1 MEDLRRGELV
11 RDVRRTP
18 LPHHP
23 GEPDRRPVRGTRDRP
38 ARASRRGGP
47 VNARDFSPEV
57 REALQRLILSLA
69 DTKRMLGI
77 RYSDWLLGAPSIES
91 GIATASMSQD
101 EWGHA
106 RLLYAMLKDFG
117 VDPVEVEH
125 SRPPA
130 EYCSASCLDEPFAD
144 WAAVVAGVVV
154 VDGTLSLAL
163 EGFATGAYDAARRR
177 IPKMLAEE
185 AFHRDFGQAWMRRIS
200 EGSEEG
206 RELLADAVESML
218 SDAVTCL
225 LPGDD
230 EAELLAGAEVK
241 GQPGDARARLARR
254 LAEPL
259 AALGMVPA
267 TDPPLPGDW
276 IASRRRPAGEPAG
289 DAVER
294 ARGDRN
300 RALFVE

>member
-1 MEDLRRGELV
+1 M
-11 RDVRRTP
+11 
-18 LPHHP
+18 
-23 GEPDRRPVRGTRDRP
+23 
-38 ARASRRGGP
+38 
-47 VNARDFSPEV
+47 NARKFSPEV
-57 REALQRLILSLA
+57 GEALPRLILSLA

-125 SRPPA
+125 SRPAA

-144 WAAVVAGVVV
+144 WAAVVAGIVV

-163 EGFATGAYDAARRR
+163 EGFAAGTFDAAGRRV
-177 IPKMLAEE
+177 PKMLAEE
-185 AFHRDFGQAWMRRIS
+185 AFHSDFGHAWLGRIS
-200 EGSEEG
+200 AGAGEG
-206 RELLADAVESML
+206 RERLAAAIELMLPDAITS
-218 SDAVTCL
+218 L
-225 LPGDD
+225 LPDDD
-230 EAELLAGAEVK
+230 EARLLAGAGVTAR
-241 GQPGDARARLARR
+241 PADARAGLARR

-259 AALGMVPA
+259 SALGMVPT
-267 TDPPLPGDW
+267 TDPPLPADW

>member
-1 MEDLRRGELV
+1 MSA
-11 RDVRRTP
+11 
-18 LPHHP
+18 
-23 GEPDRRPVRGTRDRP
+23 GT
-38 ARASRRGGP
+38 
-47 VNARDFSPEV
+47 FSPEV

-117 VDPVEVEH
+117 VDPVEIEH
-125 SRPPA
+125 SRPPGA
-130 EYCSASCLDEPFAD
+130 YCSAACLDEPFAD
-144 WAAVVAGVVV
+144 WAAVVAGIVV

-163 EGFATGAYDAARRR
+163 EGFASGAYDAARRR

-185 AFHRDFGQAWMRRIS
+185 AFHRDFGHAWIRRIS
-200 EGSEEG
+200 AGTEEG
-206 RELLADAVESML
+206 RERLAAAVEPMLADAI
-218 SDAVTCL
+218 TCL
-225 LPGDD
+225 LPDD
-230 EAELLAGAEVK
+230 EEAGLLAGA
-241 GQPGDARARLARR
+241 GLTAPARAARTRLARR

-259 AALGMVPA
+259 SGLGTAPA
-267 TDPPLPGDW
+267 TDPPLPADW
-276 IASRRRPAGEPAG
+276 ISSRRRPAGEPAG

>member
-1 MEDLRRGELV
+1 MSAGAPTTEA
-11 RDVRRTP
+11 
-18 LPHHP
+18 
-23 GEPDRRPVRGTRDRP
+23 P
-38 ARASRRGGP
+38 A
-47 VNARDFSPEV
+47 
-57 REALQRLILSLA
+57 ALHRLILSLA

-91 GIATASMSQD
+91 GIATASMAQD

-125 SRPPA
+125 SRPPDA
-130 EYCSASCLDEPFAD
+130 YCSASCLDEPFAD
-144 WAAVVAGVVV
+144 WADVVAGVVV

-163 EGFATGAYDAARRR
+163 EGFSEGAHEAARRR

-185 AFHRDFGQAWMRRIS
+185 AFHRDFGRAWMRRLG
-200 EGSEEG
+200 EGAREG
-206 RELLADAVESML
+206 RERLAAAVARMLADAV
-218 SDAVTCL
+218 VCL
-225 LPGDD
+225 LPDD
-230 EAELLAGAEVK
+230 EEAELLAGEGFVARPAE
-241 GQPGDARARLARR
+241 ARAQLAQR

-259 AALGMVPA
+259 AALDMVPA
-267 TDPPLPGDW
+267 THPPPAPDW
-276 IASRRRPAGEPAG
+276 IAHRRRPPGAPAA

>member
-1 MEDLRRGELV
+1 MNAGE
-11 RDVRRTP
+11 
-18 LPHHP
+18 
-23 GEPDRRPVRGTRDRP
+23 
-38 ARASRRGGP
+38 
-47 VNARDFSPEV
+47 FSPEV
-57 REALQRLILSLA
+57 RDALRRLILSLA

-125 SRPPA
+125 SRPPGA
-130 EYCSASCLDEPFAD
+130 YCSASCLDEPFAD
-144 WAAVVAGVVV
+144 WAAVVAGIVV

-185 AFHRDFGQAWMRRIS
+185 AFHRDFGQAWMRRI
-200 EGSEEG
+200 GDGAEEG
-206 RELLADAVESML
+206 RERVAAAVKSML
-218 SDAVTCL
+218 GDAITCL

-230 EAELLAGAEVK
+230 EAGLLAGAGVTARA
-241 GQPGDARARLARR
+241 GDARARLAGR
-254 LAEPL
+254 LAQPL
-259 AALGMVPA
+259 AALGMAPA
-267 TDPPLPGDW
+267 TDPPLPADW
-276 IASRRRPAGEPAG
+276 IARRRRPTGEPAG

>member
-1 MEDLRRGELV
+1 M
-11 RDVRRTP
+11 
-18 LPHHP
+18 
-23 GEPDRRPVRGTRDRP
+23 
-38 ARASRRGGP
+38 
-47 VNARDFSPEV
+47 NAREFSPAV

-125 SRPPA
+125 SRPAA

-144 WAAVVAGVVV
+144 WAAVVAGIVV

-163 EGFATGAYDAARRR
+163 EGLAGGSYEAARRR

-185 AFHRDFGQAWMRRIS
+185 AFHRDFGQAWMRRI
-200 EGSEEG
+200 GDGAEEG

-218 SDAVTCL
+218 ADAITCL
-225 LPGDD
+225 LPRDD
-230 EAELLAGAEVK
+230 EAELLAGAGVTAR
-241 GQPGDARARLARR
+241 PADARARLARK
-254 LAEPL
+254 LGEPL
-259 AALGMVPA
+259 SALGMVPA
-267 TDPPLPGDW
+267 TDPSLPADW
-276 IASRRRPAGEPAG
+276 IAGRRRPTGEPAG

>member
-1 MEDLRRGELV
+1 M
-11 RDVRRTP
+11 
-18 LPHHP
+18 
-23 GEPDRRPVRGTRDRP
+23 
-38 ARASRRGGP
+38 
-47 VNARDFSPEV
+47 NATEFPPEA
-57 REALQRLILSLA
+57 REALHRLILSLA

-91 GIATASMSQD
+91 GIAAASMCQD

-117 VDPVEVEH
+117 TDPEEVEH
-125 SRPPA
+125 ARTA
-130 EYCSASCLDEPFAD
+130 DEYCSASCLDKPFPD

-163 EGFATGAYDAARRR
+163 EGFGSGRYEPARRR
-177 IPKMLAEE
+177 IPKMIAEE
-185 AFHRDFGQAWMRRIS
+185 AFHLDFGRAWMRRIG
-200 EGSEEG
+200 EGADEG
-206 RELLADAVESML
+206 RECLAEAVESTL
-218 SDAVTCL
+218 ASAVTCL
-225 LPGDD
+225 LPDD
-230 EAELLAGAEVK
+230 EEATLLAGLELVADPQE
-241 GQPGDARARLARR
+241 ARAQLGRR
-254 LAEPL
+254 LADPL
-259 AALGMVPA
+259 AVLDMVPA
-267 TDPPLPGDW
+267 TDPPRPRDW

>member
-1 MEDLRRGELV
+1 MSA
-11 RDVRRTP
+11 
-18 LPHHP
+18 
-23 GEPDRRPVRGTRDRP
+23 GT
-38 ARASRRGGP
+38 
-47 VNARDFSPEV
+47 FSPEV

-69 DTKRMLGI
+69 DTKRILGI

-125 SRPPA
+125 SRPA
-130 EYCSASCLDEPFAD
+130 GAYCSAACLDEPFAD
-144 WAAVVAGVVV
+144 WAAVVAGIVV

-163 EGFATGAYDAARRR
+163 EGFAAGAWDAARRR
-177 IPKMLAEE
+177 VPKMLAEE
-185 AFHRDFGQAWMRRIS
+185 AFHSDFGHAWMRRIAA
-200 EGSEEG
+200 GAEEG
-206 RELLADAVESML
+206 RERLAAAVELML
-218 SDAVTCL
+218 PDAITCL
-225 LPGDD
+225 LPDDD
-230 EAELLAGAEVK
+230 EARLLAGA
-241 GQPGDARARLARR
+241 GLTARPHEARTRLARR
-254 LAEPL
+254 LTEPL
-259 AALGMVPA
+259 SALGTAPA
-267 TDPPLPGDW
+267 TDPALPADW
-276 IASRRRPAGEPAG
+276 IASRRRPPGEPAG

>member
-1 MEDLRRGELV
+1 M
-11 RDVRRTP
+11 
-18 LPHHP
+18 
-23 GEPDRRPVRGTRDRP
+23 
-38 ARASRRGGP
+38 
-47 VNARDFSPEV
+47 NAREFSPEV
-57 REALQRLILSLA
+57 REALQRLVLSLA

-125 SRPPA
+125 SRPPGA
-130 EYCSASCLDEPFAD
+130 YCSASCLDEPFAD
-144 WAAVVAGVVV
+144 WAGVVAGIVV

-163 EGFATGAYDAARRR
+163 EGFAGGAYDAARRR
-177 IPKMLAEE
+177 VPKMLAEE
-185 AFHRDFGQAWMRRIS
+185 AFHHDFGRAWMSRIS
-200 EGSEEG
+200 DGSEEG
-206 RELLADAVESML
+206 RERLAAAVDSML
-218 SDAVTCL
+218 TAAVTCL
-225 LPGDD
+225 LPDDD
-230 EAELLAGAEVK
+230 EADLLAGAGVTAR
-241 GQPGDARARLARR
+241 PGDARARLAGRM
-254 LAEPL
+254 AEPL
-259 AALGMVPA
+259 SALGMVPA
-267 TDPPLPGDW
+267 TDPPLPADW

>member
-1 MEDLRRGELV
+1 MSADAFPPRVRKALRRLV
-11 RDVRRTP
+11 
-18 LPHHP
+18 
-23 GEPDRRPVRGTRDRP
+23 
-38 ARASRRGGP
+38 
-47 VNARDFSPEV
+47 
-57 REALQRLILSLA
+57 LSLA

-91 GIATASMSQD
+91 GIAISSMTQD

-125 SRPPA
+125 FRPG
-130 EYCSASCLDEPFAD
+130 EGYCSADCLDEPFPD
-144 WAAVVAGVVV
+144 WAAVVAGIVV

-163 EGFATGAYDAARRR
+163 EGFAAGAYDAARRR

-185 AFHRDFGQAWMRRIS
+185 AFHRDFGQAWMRRIR
-200 EGSEEG
+200 EGSAEA
-206 RELLADAVESML
+206 RARMSSAIAPML
-218 SDAVTCL
+218 TSAATCL
-225 LPGDD
+225 LPDDD
-230 EAELLAGAEVK
+230 EAELLARAGLA
-241 GQPGDARARLARR
+241 PRPRDARERLALR

-259 AALGMVPA
+259 AWLDPAPA
-267 TDPPLPGDW
+267 TDPPRPAGW
-276 IASRRRPAGEPAG
+276 SAERRRPTGAPAA

>member
-1 MEDLRRGELV
+1 M
-11 RDVRRTP
+11 
-18 LPHHP
+18 
-23 GEPDRRPVRGTRDRP
+23 
-38 ARASRRGGP
+38 
-47 VNARDFSPEV
+47 NAREFSPEV
-57 REALQRLILSLA
+57 GEALQRLILSLA

-125 SRPPA
+125 SRPAA

-144 WAAVVAGVVV
+144 WAAVVAGIVV

-163 EGFATGAYDAARRR
+163 EGFAAGAYDAARRR

-200 EGSEEG
+200 DGSEEG
-206 RELLADAVESML
+206 RELLAAAAEPMLTDAI
-218 SDAVTCL
+218 TCL
-225 LPGDD
+225 LPADD
-230 EAELLAGAEVK
+230 EARLLAAAGVTARPAE
-241 GQPGDARARLARR
+241 ARARLARR

-259 AALGMVPA
+259 AALGTVA
-267 TDPPLPGDW
+267 DAYPPLPADW
-276 IASRRRPAGEPAG
+276 IAGRRRPTGEPAG

>member
-1 MEDLRRGELV
+1 M
-11 RDVRRTP
+11 
-18 LPHHP
+18 
-23 GEPDRRPVRGTRDRP
+23 
-38 ARASRRGGP
+38 
-47 VNARDFSPEV
+47 NARKFSPEV
-57 REALQRLILSLA
+57 REALPRLILSLA

-106 RLLYAMLKDFG
+106 RLLYAMLKDFD

-125 SRPPA
+125 SRPAA

-144 WAAVVAGVVV
+144 WAAVVAGIVVL
-154 VDGTLSLAL
+154 DGTLSLAL
-163 EGFATGAYDAARRR
+163 EGFATGTFGAARRR
-177 IPKMLAEE
+177 VPKMLAEE
-185 AFHRDFGQAWMRRIS
+185 AFHRDFGQAWMRRIG
-200 EGSEEG
+200 EGAEEG
-206 RELLADAVESML
+206 RERLAAAAASML
-218 SDAVTCL
+218 GPAITCL

-230 EAELLAGAEVK
+230 EAELLAGAGVTAR
-241 GQPGDARARLARR
+241 PAAARARLARR

-259 AALGMVPA
+259 SVLGMTPA
-267 TDPPLPGDW
+267 TDPPLPADW

>member
-1 MEDLRRGELV
+1 M
-11 RDVRRTP
+11 
-18 LPHHP
+18 
-23 GEPDRRPVRGTRDRP
+23 
-38 ARASRRGGP
+38 
-47 VNARDFSPEV
+47 NAREFTPEV

-125 SRPPA
+125 SRPPGA
-130 EYCSASCLDEPFAD
+130 YCSASCLDEPFAD
-144 WAAVVAGVVV
+144 WAAVVAGIVV
-154 VDGTLSLAL
+154 VDGTLSEAL
-163 EGFATGAYDAARRR
+163 EGFAAGAYEAARRR
-177 IPKMLAEE
+177 VPKMLAEE

-200 EGSEEG
+200 AGAEEG
-206 RELLADAVESML
+206 RERLAAAVEPML
-218 SDAVTCL
+218 ADAVTCL

-230 EAELLAGAEVK
+230 EAELLAGAGVTAK
-241 GQPGDARARLARR
+241 PGDARASLARR

-259 AALGMVPA
+259 SPLDTGLA
-267 TDPPLPGDW
+267 TDPPLPADW
-276 IASRRRPAGEPAG
+276 IASRRRPSGAPAG

>member
-1 MEDLRRGELV
+1 MKAAEL
-11 RDVRRTP
+11 P
-18 LPHHP
+18 P
-23 GEPDRRPVRGTRDRP
+23 E
-38 ARASRRGGP
+38 ARS
-47 VNARDFSPEV
+47 
-57 REALQRLILSLA
+57 ALERLILSLA

-91 GIATASMSQD
+91 GIAAASMSQD

-117 VDPVEVEH
+117 IDPVKIEH
-125 SRPPA
+125 ARPA
-130 EYCSASCLDEPFAD
+130 SEYCSASCLDEPFAD
-144 WAAVVAGVVV
+144 WAAVVAGIVV

-163 EGFATGAYDAARRR
+163 EGFAAGSYESARRR

-185 AFHRDFGQAWMRRIS
+185 AFHSDFGGAWMRRIS
-200 EGSEEG
+200 EGAEEG
-206 RELLADAVESML
+206 RERLTAAVRSTLAPVVA
-218 SDAVTCL
+218 CL
-225 LPGDD
+225 LPDD
-230 EAELLAGAEVK
+230 AEAMRLAELGVAAH
-241 GQPGDARARLARR
+241 PCDARAELARR

-259 AALGMVPA
+259 AALGVLPA
-267 TDPPLPGDW
+267 TDPPLPADW
-276 IASRRRPAGEPAG
+276 IASRRRPAGEPLG

>member
-1 MEDLRRGELV
+1 MSGEAFP
-11 RDVRRTP
+11 R
-18 LPHHP
+18 
-23 GEPDRRPVRGTRDRP
+23 
-38 ARASRRGGP
+38 
-47 VNARDFSPEV
+47 EV

-69 DTKRMLGI
+69 DTKRILGL

-117 VDPVEVEH
+117 VDPVEIEH
-125 SRPPA
+125 SRPPG
-130 EYCSASCLDEPFAD
+130 EYCSAACLDEPFAD

-163 EGFATGAYDAARRR
+163 EGFSAGAYDAARRR

-185 AFHRDFGQAWMRRIS
+185 AFHRDFGEAWMRRI
-200 EGSEEG
+200 GAGAPEG
-206 RELLADAVESML
+206 RERVAAAAGPMLASA
-218 SDAVTCL
+218 AACL
-225 LPGDD
+225 LPGD
-230 EAELLAGAEVK
+230 EQATLLAGAGLIADPRE
-241 GQPGDARARLARR
+241 ARAELARR

-259 AALGMVPA
+259 AALGAVPA
-267 TDPPLPGDW
+267 TDPPLPADW
-276 IASRRRPAGEPAG
+276 IARRRRPAGAPAG
-289 DAVER
+289 DVVER

>member
-1 MEDLRRGELV
+1 MSAGE
-11 RDVRRTP
+11 
-18 LPHHP
+18 
-23 GEPDRRPVRGTRDRP
+23 
-38 ARASRRGGP
+38 
-47 VNARDFSPEV
+47 FSPEV

-125 SRPPA
+125 SRPPG
-130 EYCSASCLDEPFAD
+130 EYCSAACLDEPFAD
-144 WAAVVAGVVV
+144 WAAVVAGIVV

-163 EGFATGAYDAARRR
+163 EGFGAGAYDAARRR

-185 AFHRDFGQAWMRRIS
+185 AFHRDFGQAWMRRIVA
-200 EGSEEG
+200 GTAEG
-206 RELLADAVESML
+206 RERLAVAVEFMLADS
-218 SDAVTCL
+218 VTCL
-225 LPGDD
+225 LPDD
-230 EAELLAGAEVK
+230 EEARLLAGA
-241 GQPGDARARLARR
+241 GLTARPREARSRLARG
-254 LAEPL
+254 LSEPL
-259 AALGMVPA
+259 APLGTLSS
-267 TDPPLPGDW
+267 TDPPLPADW
-276 IASRRRPAGEPAG
+276 IAARRRPAGEPAG

>member
-1 MEDLRRGELV
+1 M
-11 RDVRRTP
+11 
-18 LPHHP
+18 
-23 GEPDRRPVRGTRDRP
+23 
-38 ARASRRGGP
+38 
-47 VNARDFSPEV
+47 NAREFSPEV
-57 REALQRLILSLA
+57 GEALQRLILSLA

-125 SRPPA
+125 SRPAA

-144 WAAVVAGVVV
+144 WAAVVAGIVV

-163 EGFATGAYDAARRR
+163 EGFGTGAYDAARRR

-200 EGSEEG
+200 EGADEG
-206 RELLADAVESML
+206 RERLAAAVESML
-218 SDAVTCL
+218 ADGVACL
-225 LPGDD
+225 LPADA
-230 EAELLAGAEVK
+230 EARLLAAAGVTAR
-241 GQPGDARARLARR
+241 PADARARLARG

-267 TDPPLPGDW
+267 ADPPLPADW
-276 IASRRRPAGEPAG
+276 IAGRRRPAGEPAG

>member
-1 MEDLRRGELV
+1 M
-11 RDVRRTP
+11 
-18 LPHHP
+18 
-23 GEPDRRPVRGTRDRP
+23 
-38 ARASRRGGP
+38 
-47 VNARDFSPEV
+47 NAAEFSPEV
-57 REALQRLILSLA
+57 RDALRRLILSLA

-117 VDPVEVEH
+117 VDPVEIEH
-125 SRPPA
+125 SRPPGA
-130 EYCSASCLDEPFAD
+130 YCSASCLDEPFAD
-144 WAAVVAGVVV
+144 WAAVVTGIVV

-163 EGFATGAYDAARRR
+163 EGFAAGAYDAARRR

-185 AFHRDFGQAWMRRIS
+185 AFHRDFGRAWMRRIS
-200 EGSEEG
+200 DGAQEG
-206 RELLADAVESML
+206 RERLVVAVESML
-218 SDAVTCL
+218 ADAATCL
-225 LPGDD
+225 LPDDD
-230 EAELLAGAEVK
+230 EAELLAGA
-241 GQPGDARARLARR
+241 GLTAPPRAARTMLAER

-259 AALGMVPA
+259 SALGMVPA
-267 TDPPLPGDW
+267 TDPPLPADW
-276 IASRRRPAGEPAG
+276 IAGRRRPAGEPAG

>member
-1 MEDLRRGELV
+1 MSAEAF
-11 RDVRRTP
+11 P
-18 LPHHP
+18 
-23 GEPDRRPVRGTRDRP
+23 
-38 ARASRRGGP
+38 
-47 VNARDFSPEV
+47 PEV
-57 REALQRLILSLA
+57 REALRRLILSLA
-69 DTKRMLGI
+69 DTKRMLGL

-117 VDPVEVEH
+117 ADPVEIEH
-125 SRPPA
+125 SRPPGD
-130 EYCSASCLDEPFAD
+130 YCSAACLDEPFAD

-154 VDGTLSLAL
+154 VDGALSLAL
-163 EGFATGAYDAARRR
+163 EGFAAGGYDAARRR

-185 AFHRDFGQAWMRRIS
+185 AFHRDFGEAWMSRI
-200 EGSEEG
+200 GAGAREG
-206 RELLADAVESML
+206 RERLAVAAEPML
-218 SDAVTCL
+218 ASAAACL
-225 LPGDD
+225 LPIDG
-230 EAELLAGAEVK
+230 EAMLLAGAGLVADPRE
-241 GQPGDARARLARR
+241 ARAELARR

-259 AALGMVPA
+259 APFGLVPD
-267 TDPPLPGDW
+267 TDPPLPADW
-276 IASRRRPAGEPAG
+276 VARRRRSSGAPAG

>member
-1 MEDLRRGELV
+1 M
-11 RDVRRTP
+11 
-18 LPHHP
+18 
-23 GEPDRRPVRGTRDRP
+23 
-38 ARASRRGGP
+38 
-47 VNARDFSPEV
+47 NAGDFSPEV
-57 REALQRLILSLA
+57 GAALQRLILSLA

-106 RLLYAMLKDFG
+106 RLLYAMLKEFG

-125 SRPPA
+125 SRPPEA
-130 EYCSASCLDEPFAD
+130 YCSAACLDEPFAD
-144 WAAVVAGVVV
+144 WAAVVAGIVV

-163 EGFATGAYDAARRR
+163 EGFAGGSYEAARRR

-185 AFHRDFGQAWMRRIS
+185 AFHRDFGQAWMRRI
-200 EGSEEG
+200 GGGAEEG
-206 RELLADAVESML
+206 RKLLAAAAEPMLADAI
-218 SDAVTCL
+218 TCL
-225 LPGDD
+225 LPVDE
-230 EAELLAGAEVK
+230 EAELLAGAGLTAHPRE
-241 GQPGDARARLARR
+241 ARARLARR
-254 LAEPL
+254 LEEPL
-259 AALGMVPA
+259 AALGTPPG
-267 TDPPLPGDW
+267 TDPALPGDW
-276 IASRRRPAGEPAG
+276 IAARRRPSGAPAG

>member
-1 MEDLRRGELV
+1 M
-11 RDVRRTP
+11 
-18 LPHHP
+18 
-23 GEPDRRPVRGTRDRP
+23 
-38 ARASRRGGP
+38 
-47 VNARDFSPEV
+47 NARGFPPEV
-57 REALQRLILSLA
+57 RDALRRLILSLA

-117 VDPVEVEH
+117 VDPAEVEH

-130 EYCSASCLDEPFAD
+130 DYCSASCLDEPFAD
-144 WAAVVAGVVV
+144 WAAVVGGVVV

-163 EGFATGAYDAARRR
+163 EGFATGTYDAARRR

-185 AFHRDFGQAWMRRIS
+185 AFHHDFGHAWMRRI
-200 EGSEEG
+200 GDGAEEG
-206 RELLADAVESML
+206 RERLTAAVESML
-218 SDAVTCL
+218 AEAITCL
-225 LPGDD
+225 LPRDD
-230 EAELLAGAEVK
+230 EAELLAAAGVTAR
-241 GQPGDARARLARR
+241 PGDARARLARR

-259 AALGMVPA
+259 AALGMAPPA
-267 TDPPLPGDW
+267 APPLPDDW
-276 IASRRRPAGEPAG
+276 MAGRRRPAGEPAG